1 MSQSDPGQ
9 WQRTSPLA
17 ILFFIGGVLKAVVKN
32 ATQIIAPMAAFFV
45 AFGGDTQTKIAIV
58 AIGFTLITLTVSVLR
73 YLFFRFRIAE
83 DAVLIREGVVNR
95 KQLDIKFSRIQG
107 INTEQSFIYRFF
119 DLVTVS
125 FDTAGS
131 AGSEGSL
138 PAVGTRFSDA
148 LRETIGKVGK
158 TGEPTDDPETA
169 PAAIHAA
176 SPATDPLLRLD
187 WGDMVRIGLADRRA
201 FLLLAIAAP
210 FFEQLSDEMSQAIAN
225 AIEDVAA
232 DIAAQGTTIA
242 ATIFG
247 GGLLLIIVVLLLGS
261 IVAAFLR
268 YHNFALYF
276 EGGRL
281 RSVGGLLTRHEA
293 AMEPGKIQ
301 LARISQSI
309 VMRWFR
315 RLRIV
320 LRQASSRT
328 QGVGKSFTVPAAPP
342 GFQQAFLADVL
353 APEAADLDLDLE
365 SPTIRRVSRKFLR
378 PRILYLGIVPAI
390 AMATLG
396 WFEAGAQGLLLLL
409 WIPFWTLIQWRVWR
423 RLGWHMSGDA
433 FVRRTGF
440 LATRLDAF
448 LLRKVQRVSLSQ
460 SPYQRR
466 TQLAT
471 LRFYLASGSVRVPY
485 LPLGDAALIRDYV
498 LYKVESS
505 TQSWH

>member
-1 MSQSDPGQ
+1 MSPSDPGQ

-58 AIGFTLITLTVSVLR
+58 AGGFTLITLTVSVLR

-83 DAVLIREGVVNR
+83 DAVLIREGIVNR
-95 KQLDIKFSRIQG
+95 KQLDIKFKRIQG
-107 INTEQSFIYRFF
+107 INTEQSFVYRFF

-138 PAVGTRFSDA
+138 PAVSTRFSNA
-148 LRETIGKVGK
+148 LRETIGSVGR
-158 TGEPTDDPETA
+158 EADDPEAAPLTA
-169 PAAIHAA
+169 PAA
-176 SPATDPLLRLD
+176 DPLLRLD
-187 WGDMVRIGLADRRA
+187 WRDMIRIGLADRRA
-201 FLLLAIAAP
+201 FLLLAVIAP
-210 FFEQLSDEMSQAIAN
+210 FFEQLSDEMGQAIAN

-242 ATIFG
+242 ATIFV
-247 GGLLLIIVVLLLGS
+247 GGLLLIVVVLLLGS

-301 LARISQSI
+301 LARISQSV
-309 VMRWFR
+309 VMRWFKR
-315 RLRIV
+315 IRIV

-328 QGVGKSFTVPAAPP
+328 QGAGKSFTVPAAPP
-342 GFQQAFLADVL
+342 GFQHEFLADVL

-365 SPTIRRVSRKFLR
+365 SPDLRRVSRKFLR
-378 PRILYLGIVPAI
+378 PRILYFGVGPAI
-390 AMATLG
+390 ALAALG
-396 WFEAGAQGLLLLL
+396 WFEAGAQGLVLLL
-409 WIPFWTLIQWRVWR
+409 WLPFWTLVQWRVWH
-423 RLGWHMSGDA
+423 RLGWHMTGDA

-466 TQLAT
+466 TQVAT

-485 LPLGDAALIRDYV
+485 LPLDDAALIRDYV

-505 TQSWH
+505 KQSWH

>member
-1 MSQSDPGQ
+1 MSPSDPGQ

-17 ILFFIGGVLKAVVKN
+17 ILFFLGSVLKAVAKN

-45 AFGGDTQTKIAIV
+45 AFGGDTQTKILIV
-58 AIGFTLITLTVSVLR
+58 AVGFTLITLTVSVLR

-83 DAVLIREGVVNR
+83 DAVLIREGIVNR
-95 KQLDIKFSRIQG
+95 KQLDIKFRRIQG

-138 PAVGTRFSDA
+138 PAVSTRFSDA

-158 TGEPTDDPETA
+158 DNDDPEA
-169 PAAIHAA
+169 IPPAT
-176 SPATDPLLRLD
+176 PATDPLLRLD
-187 WGDMVRIGLADRRA
+187 WRDMVRIGLADRRA

-210 FFEQLSDEMSQAIAN
+210 LFEQLSDEMSEAIAN

-232 DIAAQGTTIA
+232 DLAAQGTTIA
-242 ATIFG
+242 ATLLG
-247 GGLLLIIVVLLLGS
+247 GGLLLILAVLLLGS

-268 YHNFALYF
+268 YHNFTLYF

-315 RLRIV
+315 RIRIV

-328 QGVGKSFTVPAAPP
+328 QGIGKSFIVPAAPP
-342 GFQQAFLADVL
+342 GFQQGFLTDVL
-353 APEAADLDLDLE
+353 APEATDLDLDPE
-365 SPTIRRVSRKFLR
+365 SSRIRRVSRKFLR
-378 PRILYLGIVPAI
+378 PRILYLGVLPAI

-396 WFEAGAQGLLLLL
+396 WLQAGAQGLLLLL
-409 WIPFWTLIQWRVWR
+409 WLPFWTLIQWRVWQ
-423 RLGWHMSGDA
+423 RLGWQMTGDA

-466 TQLAT
+466 TELAT

-485 LPLGDAALIRDYV
+485 LPLVDAALIRDYV

>member
-1 MSQSDPGQ
+1 MSPSDPGQ

-17 ILFFIGGVLKAVVKN
+17 ILFFLGSVLKAVAKN

-45 AFGGDTQTKIAIV
+45 AFGGDTQTKILIV
-58 AIGFTLITLTVSVLR
+58 AVGFTLITLTISVLR

-158 TGEPTDDPETA
+158 TGEQSEDPETTPVA
-169 PAAIHAA
+169 VPA
-176 SPATDPLLRLD
+176 SEPLLQLS

-210 FFEQLSDEMSQAIAN
+210 FFEQLSDEMSEAIAN

-232 DIAAQGTTIA
+232 DLAAQGTTIA
-242 ATIFG
+242 ATILG

-268 YHNFALYF
+268 YHNFTLYF

-309 VMRWFR
+309 VMGWFR
-315 RLRIV
+315 RIRIV

-328 QGVGKSFTVPAAPP
+328 QGIGKSFTVPAAPP
-342 GFQQAFLADVL
+342 GFQQDFLADVL
-353 APEAADLDLDLE
+353 APEAAGLDLDLE
-365 SPTIRRVSRKFLR
+365 SPQIRRVSRKFLR
-378 PRILYLGIVPAI
+378 PRILYLGVVPAI

-396 WFEAGAQGLLLLL
+396 WFEAGAEGLLLLL
-409 WIPFWTLIQWRVWR
+409 WLPLWTLIQWRVWR
-423 RLGWHMSGDA
+423 RLGWHMTGDA

-466 TQLAT
+466 TELAT

>member
-1 MSQSDPGQ
+1 MSPSDPGR

-17 ILFFIGGVLKAVVKN
+17 ILFFLGSVLKAVAKN

-45 AFGGDTQTKIAIV
+45 AFGGDTQTKILIV
-58 AIGFTLITLTVSVLR
+58 AVGFALITLTISVLR
-73 YLFFRFRIAE
+73 YLFFRFRIAD
-83 DAVLIREGVVNR
+83 DAVLIREGIVNR
-95 KQLDIKFSRIQG
+95 KQLDIKFKRIQG
-107 INTEQSFIYRFF
+107 INTEQSFVYRFF

-138 PAVGTRFSDA
+138 PAVSTRFSDA
-148 LRETIGKVGK
+148 LRETIGKVGRQ
-158 TGEPTDDPETA
+158 PDDAEVAVATS
-169 PAAIHAA
+169 PAAE
-176 SPATDPLLRLD
+176 PLLRLD
-187 WGDMVRIGLADRRA
+187 WRDMVRIGLADRRA

-210 FFEQLSDEMSQAIAN
+210 FFEQLSDEMSEAIAN

-242 ATIFG
+242 ATILG
-247 GGLLLIIVVLLLGS
+247 GGLLLILVVLLLGS
-261 IVAAFLR
+261 VVAAFLR
-268 YHNFALYF
+268 YHNFTLYF
-276 EGGRL
+276 EDGRL

-309 VMRWFR
+309 VMGWFR
-315 RLRIV
+315 RIRIV

-328 QGVGKSFTVPAAPP
+328 QGIGKSFTVPAAPP

-365 SPTIRRVSRKFLR
+365 SPAIRRVSRKFLR
-378 PRILYLGIVPAI
+378 PRILYLGVVPAT
-390 AMATLG
+390 AMAALG
-396 WFEAGAQGLLLLL
+396 WFEAGAEGLLLLL
-409 WIPFWTLIQWRVWR
+409 WLPFWTLIQWRVWQ
-423 RLGWHMSGDA
+423 RLGWHMTGDA
-433 FVRRTGF
+433 LVRRTGF

-485 LPLGDAALIRDYV
+485 LPLDDAALIRDYV

-505 TQSWH
+505 KRSWH